1 MRVLSVEEQK
11 GSDEEIMG
19 EILKMTAV
27 SKSEGY
33 DETGDDENNTYAKW
47 SPSASFEIDIRN
59 PNLFGKFVVD
69 QEFYVDFTLAD

>member
-1 MRVLSVEEQK
+1 
-11 GSDEEIMG
+11 
-19 EILKMTAV
+19 MTAV